1 MSMPFLSSV
10 FDMLISHDLSVA
22 GGRDILRDA
31 IAPSV
36 SMDSP
41 MGLSEWLTSRFEAVL
56 SAVRA
61 SPSGRADAEAYL
73 FHIFYL
79 ASERD
84 YLALDAL
91 RLQAA

>member
-1 MSMPFLSSV
+1 MSMPFISSV
-10 FDMLISHDLSVA
+10 LDMLISHDLSVA

-41 MGLSEWLTSRFEAVL
+41 MGLSEWLTSRFEVILSAVL
-56 SAVRA
+56 S
-61 SPSGRADAEAYL
+61 SPSGRTDAEAYL
-73 FHIFYL
+73 SNIFYL

-84 YLALDAL
+84 YPALDVL
-91 RLQAA
+91 RLQGA